1 MKKKRIKISRKR
13 FILKVKKI
21 VLFDDTEFFKEQ
33 NYDNIPDMT
42 EEEIDKMIEK
52 LKNS

>member
-21 VLFDDTEFFKEQ
+21 VLFDDTELFEEQ
-33 NYDNIPDMT
+33 NYDDIPDMT
-42 EEEIDKMIEK
+42 EEIDKMIEK